1 MVENDNNQQCL
12 KIQHIDQLISV
23 EIKKFNEVN
32 RGQQFL
38 DKLTSEQNSKHQ
50 PVKGRFVCLQCLDV
64 VIQPKKCK
72 SCEKLFCSKCIDKWT
87 KLDVKHGCPNCRS
100 VPFKEAK
107 VSRFELES
115 LNELEFKCY

>member
-38 DKLTSEQNSKHQ
+38 DKLTSEQNAKH
-50 PVKGRFVCLQCLDV
+50 
-64 VIQPKKCK
+64 
-72 SCEKLFCSKCIDKWT
+72 
-87 KLDVKHGCPNCRS
+87 
-100 VPFKEAK
+100 
-107 VSRFELES
+107 
-115 LNELEFKCY
+115 